1 MSDDLPVIYVV
12 VDDDSVRAS
21 LTSLLEGV
29 GWRVTAF
36 ASALEFLRYP
46 RRAVPGCLIL
56 DMSLPDLSGLELQR
70 RLARDRNAVPI
81 IFITGYGDIP
91 TTVQAMKAGAVEFL
105 TKPFRAEILLV
116 AIEGA
121 IERSRTSLH
130 RHADLRILQERHRR
144 LSRREREVMALVVQ
158 GQLNKQVGGELG
170 ITEITVKSHR
180 GRVMRKMQARSLAD
194 LVNMA
199 SRLSVTSAM
208 A

>member
-12 VDDDSVRAS
+12 DDDDSVRAS
-21 LTSLLEGV
+21 LKSLLEGV

-46 RRAVPGCLIL
+46 RTAVPGCLIL

-121 IERSRTSLH
+121 IQRSRTSLDQ
-130 RHADLRILQERHRR
+130 HANLRILQERHRR

-194 LVNMA
+194 LVKMA
-199 SRLSVTSAM
+199 SRLSVTSAT

>member
-12 VDDDSVRAS
+12 DDDDSVRAG
-21 LTSLLEGV
+21 LRSLLEGV
-29 GWRVTAF
+29 GWRVTEF

-46 RRAVPGCLIL
+46 RTAVPGCLIL

-70 RLARDRNAVPI
+70 RLTRDRNAVPI

-121 IERSRTSLH
+121 IERSRTSLD

-199 SRLSVTSAM
+199 SRLSVTSAT